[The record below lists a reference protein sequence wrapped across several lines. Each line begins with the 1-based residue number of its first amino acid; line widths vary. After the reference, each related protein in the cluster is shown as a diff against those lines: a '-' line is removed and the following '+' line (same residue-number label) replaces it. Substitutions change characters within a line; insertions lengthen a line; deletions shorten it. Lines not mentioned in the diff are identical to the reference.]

1 LANKCFTCATL
12 RVSVSIN
19 RFPYNRACMRTLTYS
34 EAINEALQEEMARD
48 PNVFIIGE
56 DVGAMGGVFGVTTGL
71 IEKFGEARVMDTPI
85 SEAGIIGA
93 ALGAAMMGM
102 RPVAEIMFGDFLGCA
117 GDQLINQV
125 AKARYMSGGKARV
138 PLTIRIAS
146 GAPGA
151 AAAQHSQSPE
161 SWFMNI
167 PGLKIVTPATP
178 ADAKGL
184 LKSAIRGEDPVLFFE
199 HKMLYAMKGE
209 VPEGEY
215 LVEFG
220 KASML
225 REGNDVTIIAI
236 GGMVQHALAAAEEL
250 LSGRSAASAP
260 TAISCEVIDPR
271 TLVPLDVPT
280 LVNSVKKTGRVV
292 IAHEA
297 HKRSGP
303 GAEIAAIIAE
313 HALDYLDA
321 PIQRVA
327 AKNVPLPYA
336 PALEQ
341 FVLPSKEDIVNAV
354 RLTMR

>member
-1 LANKCFTCATL
+1 
-12 RVSVSIN
+12 
-19 RFPYNRACMRTLTYS
+19 
-34 EAINEALQEEMARD
+34 
-48 PNVFIIGE
+48 
-56 DVGAMGGVFGVTTGL
+56 MGGVFGVTAGL
-71 IEKFGEARVMDTPI
+71 IQQFGEARVLDTPI
-85 SEAGIIGA
+85 SETGIVGA

-138 PLTIRIAS
+138 SLTIRVTT

-161 SWFMNI
+161 AWFMNV

-199 HKMLYAMKGE
+199 HKMLYATKGE
-209 VPEGEY
+209 VPEGDY
-215 LVEFG
+215 VIPFG
-220 KASML
+220 RANVL
-225 REGNDVTIIAI
+225 RAGQQVTIVAI
-236 GGMVQHALAAAEEL
+236 GGMVQHALAAAGEL
-250 LSGRSAASAP
+250 AADG
-260 TAISCEVIDPR
+260 ISCEVIDPR
-271 TLVPLDVPT
+271 TLVPLDVPA
-280 LVNSVKKTGRVV
+280 LVASARKTGRVIV
-292 IAHEA
+292 AHEA

-303 GAEIAAIIAE
+303 GAEIAALIAE

-321 PIQRVA
+321 PIRRVA

-341 FVLPSKEDIVNAV
+341 FVLPGKDDIVNAV
-354 RLTMR
+354 KEVLQ